1 MNDPAALVTLAL
13 SEIASSSD
21 LAELDEVRVR
31 LLGKKGT
38 LTAALKSLGA
48 LPASERPA
56 AGQAINAAK
65 ERVQSALE
73 ARRVA
78 A

>member
-1 MNDPAALVTLAL
+1 MNDPAALITRAL

-21 LAELDEVRVR
+21 LAGLDEVRVR

-48 LPASERPA
+48 LPASEKKREE
-56 AGQAINAAK
+56 K
-65 ERVQSALE
+65 C
-73 ARRVA
+73 
-78 A
+78 